1 MPFERSDS
9 AAAPDHDH
17 EFKPDFTSGTERS
30 DGSAG
35 LGADRPTEAQKEIV
49 LGQFFTVKPSE
60 IQLERK
66 LGTGA
71 QADVYKATWTR
82 KFAVSTSSIVVAV
95 KRLHSDLGQVY
106 RDREAMTLL
115 TDHPNLVKCFD
126 CTLDPPYL
134 VITEFCAGGS
144 LFDLLYNTT
153 QQLTMRQRI
162 KILCDVAGGV
172 RYLHAQKPTI
182 LHRDLKSSNVLLM
195 KQIRSKEQ
203 EPFAKVADFG
213 LARTSAEEVMSA
225 ACMTVGVGTWR
236 WMAPEVFDCDNAGL
250 YDEQADVY
258 SFAMLMYETVARRL
272 PYIEKYPQ
280 ESADPRIGLHIM
292 LGLRPEI
299 QNAHGDIPEV
309 VVSLMKRSWS
319 GEPKER
325 PNFEEID
332 DSLRT
337 LLDSLP
343 AGD

>member
-203 EPFAKVADFG
+203 EPFAK
-213 LARTSAEEVMSA
+213 
-225 ACMTVGVGTWR
+225 
-236 WMAPEVFDCDNAGL
+236 
-250 YDEQADVY
+250 
-258 SFAMLMYETVARRL
+258 
-272 PYIEKYPQ
+272 
-280 ESADPRIGLHIM
+280 
-292 LGLRPEI
+292 
-299 QNAHGDIPEV
+299 
-309 VVSLMKRSWS
+309 
-319 GEPKER
+319 
-325 PNFEEID
+325 
-332 DSLRT
+332 
-337 LLDSLP
+337 
-343 AGD
+343 